1 MSRTALSLLLFASI
15 VCATG
20 TVHAKECLGISFP
33 DRVLSESGPLV
44 LNGVG
49 LREATVFK
57 VKVYVAALYLSRTSN
72 DGAAILT
79 APGPYELILH
89 FVRNVD
95 SGDINKGWAE
105 GFDRNAHTL
114 LPVLHERIGTLTQW
128 MTNIKSSQRLQFS
141 FAPGVGLH
149 VVVNGAAKGTIS
161 GDDFAKTFLSI
172 WLGVPPNAEVKEGML
187 GGKCD

>member
-15 VCATG
+15 VCGTG
-20 TVHAKECLGISFP
+20 TAHAKECLGISFP
-33 DRVLSESGPLV
+33 DQILSDAGPLV
-44 LNGVG
+44 LNGLG

-57 VKVYVAALYLSRTSN
+57 VNVYVAALYLLRPSN

-95 SGDINKGWAE
+95 SGDIKKGWAE
-105 GFDRNAHTL
+105 GFDRNAHAQ
-114 LPVLHERIGTLTQW
+114 LPVLHERIGELTQW
-128 MTNIKSSQRLQFS
+128 MMDIKTGQRLQFS
-141 FAPGVGLH
+141 FKPGVGLQ
-149 VVVNGAAKGTIS
+149 VVVNGAARGTVS

-187 GGKCD
+187 GGKCN